1 MFFDVFPIETCGF
14 IFHCHVSL
22 PNGIS
27 LDKCSIDPI
36 EYQCYFHP
44 WSSDRRDVSDDF
56 GLGKVDWQ
64 GRCWNHHSRIHPL
77 KFNIAP
83 EKWMVGILVSFGE
96 GPFSGA
102 MLNFRRVVIHINLG
116 ANVIQKPFLGIL
128 GTLPNRAGCVW
139 SRRNLPIKHMTLGT
153 AKTPNHFS
161 KNHPT
166 FGNYRKNQTEQ
177 KKRTIGSTVHFLLVF
192 SPCSFESQI
201 QKA

>member
-1 MFFDVFPIETCGF
+1 MEHWPHWISMVFHLLDHLTEG
-14 IFHCHVSL
+14 IF
-22 PNGIS
+22 
-27 LDKCSIDPI
+27 
-36 EYQCYFHP
+36 
-44 WSSDRRDVSDDF
+44 SDDF
-56 GLGKVDWQ
+56 GLGKVDRQ

-83 EKWMVGILVSFGE
+83 EKWMVGILVSFWE

-102 MLNFRRVVIHINLG
+102 LLNFRRVVIYINLG
-116 ANVIQKPFLGIL
+116 ANVIQKPFSGVL

-139 SRRNLPIKHMTLGT
+139 SRRNLPIKHMTFGT

-166 FGNYRKNQTEQ
+166 FGNYRKNQTE
-177 KKRTIGSTVHFLLVF
+177 KKNTNHWFNRPFFVSILTMFVW
-192 SPCSFESQI
+192 SQT